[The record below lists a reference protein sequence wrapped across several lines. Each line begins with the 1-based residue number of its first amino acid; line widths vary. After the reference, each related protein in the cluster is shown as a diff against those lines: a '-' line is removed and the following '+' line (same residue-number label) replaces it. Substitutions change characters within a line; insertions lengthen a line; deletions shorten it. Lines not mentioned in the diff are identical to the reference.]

1 VPPAERDPAADGA
14 IVGASIRTLDPARP
28 WASGLAWRDG
38 LIVAVGDDV
47 RAHIGPRTR
56 VIDGAGLAVVPGLTD
71 SHIHPFWG
79 TRLTRGVDLRDAGTI
94 DEIRARLAAAPR
106 EDGWVIA
113 HSARYEPF
121 HEVGLRADAIEEAVG
136 GAPAVIH
143 FFDAHTSLASFEALR
158 RAGIDGAR
166 EFEEAAEIV
175 VDPDGTPTGAL
186 LENAAM
192 DLVHAVVPDWSDAQR
207 LDAYAATLRRLN
219 AVGLTG
225 GHVMVG
231 DPWLLEDVR
240 ALEARG
246 ELTLRIVVPMHQEPA
261 IGDEEVE
268 ARLALAGE
276 HGRLW
281 RTGTAKFFLDGVL
294 ESGTAWLLE
303 PGPNGENA
311 QPFWPSV
318 ERYAELVARFTAAG
332 FSAITHA
339 VGDGA
344 VHGALDAYE
353 AAGPPR
359 RGMHR
364 VEHIETLVDAD
375 LPRFAALNVAASMQV
390 LHIEGL
396 DDPDAPSAWRDGLSP
411 GRLERGF
418 RSGDLARAGATLP
431 LGSDWM
437 VADFDPRYGMAWA
450 RLRRTPGER
459 GRTPFGPE
467 QALTALQALAGY
479 TTEAARVNGDEGVY
493 GRLSPGLRADIT
505 AFAADPVAADPDD
518 LPELP
523 VRLTVVDGRVVFE
536 AH

>member
-1 VPPAERDPAADGA
+1 VDSAADGA
-14 IVGASIRTLDPARP
+14 IVGASIRTLDPERP
-28 WASGLAWRDG
+28 WASALAWRDG
-38 LIVAVGDDV
+38 VLVAVGDDV
-47 RAHIGPRTR
+47 REYIGPRTR
-56 VIDGAGLAVVPGLTD
+56 VIDGAEMAVVPGLTD

-79 TRLTRGVDLRDAGTI
+79 TRLTRGVDLRDAGSLA
-94 DEIRARLAAAPR
+94 EIRARLAAAPR

-113 HSARYEPF
+113 HSAHYEPF
-121 HEVGLRADAIEEAVG
+121 HESGLRADAIEEALG
-136 GAPAVIH
+136 GAPCVVR

-192 DLVHAVVPDWSDAQR
+192 DLVNAVVPEWSDAER
-207 LDAYAATLRRLN
+207 LDAYAESLRRLN

-225 GHVMVG
+225 GHVMIG

-240 ALEARG
+240 ALEDRNQ
-246 ELTLRIVVPMHQEPA
+246 LTLRIVVPMHQEPA
-261 IGDEEVE
+261 IGDEEVAE
-268 ARLALAGE
+268 RLALAHE
-276 HGRLW
+276 RGRLW

-294 ESGTAWLLE
+294 ESGTGWLLE
-303 PGPNGENA
+303 PGPKGENA
-311 QPFWPSV
+311 HAFWPSV
-318 ERYAELVARFTAAG
+318 ERYAELVRRFTEAG

-344 VHGALDAYE
+344 VHGALNAYE

-364 VEHIETLVDAD
+364 VEHIETLIDDD
-375 LPRFAALNVAASMQV
+375 LPRFAALNVAASMQP
-390 LHIEGL
+390 LHLEGL
-396 DDPDAPSAWRDGLSP
+396 DDPESPSAWRDGLSA
-411 GRLERGF
+411 GREERGF
-418 RSGDLARAGATLP
+418 RSGDLARGGATLA

-437 VADFDPRYGMAWA
+437 VADFDPRYGMAFA
-450 RLRRTPGER
+450 RLRRTPG
-459 GRTPFGPE
+459 RTDLVPYLPR
-467 QALTALQALAGY
+467 QALDGLQTLHGY
-479 TTEAARVNGDEGVY
+479 TTHAARVNGDEAVY
-493 GRLSPGLRADIT
+493 GVLKPGLRADIT
-505 AFAADPVAADPDD
+505 AFAVDPVTADPDE
-518 LPELP
+518 LPDVP

>member
-1 VPPAERDPAADGA
+1 VSPAADGA
-14 IVGASIRTLDPARP
+14 IVGASIRTLDEERP
-28 WASGLAWRDG
+28 FASSIAWRDG
-38 LIVAVGDDV
+38 VIVAVGDDV
-47 RAHIGPRTR
+47 REHIGPRTR

-79 TRLTRGVDLRDAGTI
+79 TRLTRGVDLRDAATLG
-94 DEIRARLAAAPR
+94 EIRARLASAPR

-113 HSARYEPF
+113 HSAHYEPF
-121 HEVGLRADAIEEAVG
+121 HDSGVRADAIEEALG
-136 GAPAVIH
+136 GAPAIVH
-143 FFDAHTSLASFEALR
+143 FFDAHTALASFEALR

-166 EFEEAAEIV
+166 TFEEAAEIV

-192 DLVHAVVPDWSDAQR
+192 DLVNAVVPEWSDAQR
-207 LDAYAATLRRLN
+207 LDAYADTLRRLN

-225 GHVMVG
+225 GHVMLG
-231 DPWLLEDVR
+231 DPWLLEDVE
-240 ALEARG
+240 ALEGRNQ
-246 ELTLRIVVPMHQEPA
+246 LTLRIVVPMHQEPA
-261 IGDEEVE
+261 ITDEEVDDRI
-268 ARLALAGE
+268 ACLGR

-303 PGPNGENA
+303 PGPKGENA
-311 QPFWPSV
+311 HPFWRSV

-344 VHGALDAYE
+344 VNGALNAYE

-364 VEHIETLVDAD
+364 VEHIETLVDSD
-375 LPRFAALNVAASMQV
+375 LPRFTGSNVAASMQP
-390 LHIEGL
+390 LHMEGL
-396 DDPDAPSAWRDGLSP
+396 DDPQAPSAWHEGLSE
-411 GRLERGF
+411 GRAARGF
-418 RSGDLARAGATLP
+418 RSGDLARSGATLP

-450 RLRRTPGER
+450 RLRRTPGAPD
-459 GRTPFGPE
+459 RTPYLPG
-467 QALTALQALAGY
+467 QALTALQTMHGY
-479 TTEAARVNGDEGVY
+479 TTHAARVNGDEHVY
-493 GRLSPGLRADIT
+493 GRLRPGLRADIT
-505 AFAADPVAADPDD
+505 AFARDPVDADPD
-518 LPELP
+518 ELP
-523 VRLTVVDGRVVFE
+523 DVPVLLTVVDGQVVFE

>member
-1 VPPAERDPAADGA
+1 VGSAADGA
-14 IVGASIRTLDPARP
+14 IVGASIRTLDAERP
-28 WASGLAWRDG
+28 WASAVAWRDG
-38 LIVAVGDDV
+38 VLVAVGDDV
-47 RAHIGPRTR
+47 GEHIGPRTR

-79 TRLTRGVDLRDAGTI
+79 TRLTRGVDLRDAGSL

-106 EDGWVIA
+106 EGEWVLA
-113 HSARYEPF
+113 HSAHYEPF
-121 HEVGLRADAIEEAVG
+121 HESGLRADAIEEALG

-143 FFDAHTSLASFEALR
+143 FFDAHTSLASSEALR
-158 RAGIDGAR
+158 RAGVTGAR
-166 EFEEAAEIV
+166 RFEEAAEIV

-192 DLVHAVVPDWSDAQR
+192 DLVNAVVPEWSDAER
-207 LDAYAATLRRLN
+207 LDAYAGTLRRLN

-225 GHVMVG
+225 GHVMLG

-240 ALEARG
+240 ALEGRNQ
-246 ELTLRIVVPMHQEPA
+246 LTLRIVVPMHQEPA

-268 ARLALAGE
+268 ERIACLGQR
-276 HGRLW
+276 GRLW

-294 ESGTAWLLE
+294 ESGTAWLLD

-311 QPFWPSV
+311 HPFWPSV
-318 ERYAELVARFTAAG
+318 ERYAELVARFTHAG

-344 VHGALDAYE
+344 VNGALNAYE
-353 AAGPPR
+353 AAGRPR

-375 LPRFAALNVAASMQV
+375 LPRFTQLGVAASMQP
-390 LHIEGL
+390 LHMEGL
-396 DDPDAPSAWRDGLSP
+396 DDPQAPSAWHEGLSE
-411 GRLERGF
+411 GRAARGF
-418 RSGDLARAGATLP
+418 RTADLVRSGATLA

-450 RLRRTPGER
+450 RLRRTPGDPA
-459 GRTPFGPE
+459 RTPYLPG
-467 QALTALQALAGY
+467 QALSAEQTLHGY
-479 TTEAARVNGDEGVY
+479 TTHAARVNGDEHVY
-493 GRLSPGLRADIT
+493 GRLRPGLRADIT
-505 AFAADPVAADPDD
+505 AFAQDPVQTSADELPDV
-518 LPELP
+518 P
-523 VRLTVVDGRVVFE
+523 VRLTVVDGRVVFA

>member
-1 VPPAERDPAADGA
+1 MVDSAADGA
-14 IVGASIRTLDPARP
+14 IVGACIRTLDAERP
-28 WASGLAWRDG
+28 WASALAWREG
-38 LIVAVGDDV
+38 VLVAVGDDV
-47 RAHIGPRTR
+47 REHIGPRTR

-79 TRLTRGVDLRDAGTI
+79 TRLTRGVDLRSAATL
-94 DEIRARLAAAPR
+94 DEVRARLAAAPR

-113 HSARYEPF
+113 HSAHYEPF
-121 HEVGLRADAIEEAVG
+121 HSTGLRADAIEDALQ
-136 GAPAVIH
+136 GAPAVVH
-143 FFDAHTSLASFEALR
+143 FFDAHTSLASSEALR
-158 RAGIDGAR
+158 RAGVTGAR
-166 EFEEAAEIV
+166 EFSESAEIV

-192 DLVHAVVPDWSDAQR
+192 DLVNAVVPEWGDAER
-207 LDAYAATLRRLN
+207 LDAYVGTLRRLN
-219 AVGLTG
+219 AAGLTG
-225 GHVMVG
+225 GHVMLG

-240 ALEARG
+240 ALEERG

-261 IGDEEVE
+261 ISDEEVSE
-268 ARLALAGE
+268 RLLLVSE

-294 ESGTAWLLE
+294 ESGTAWLLD
-303 PGPNGENA
+303 PGPKGENA
-311 QPFWPSV
+311 HPFWPSV
-318 ERYAELVARFTAAG
+318 ERYAALVDRFTRAG

-344 VHGALDAYE
+344 VNGALNAYE

-375 LPRFAALNVAASMQV
+375 LPRFARLDVAASMQP
-390 LHIEGL
+390 LHMEGL
-396 DDPDAPSAWRDGLSP
+396 DDPAAPSAWLDGLSA
-411 GRLERGF
+411 GRAERGF
-418 RSGDLARAGATLP
+418 RTGDLAASGATLP

-450 RLRRTPGER
+450 RLRRTPGR
-459 GRTPFGPE
+459 PDLTPYLPA
-467 QALTALQALAGY
+467 QALDGLQTLHGY
-479 TTEAARVNGDEGVY
+479 TTQAARVNGDEGVS
-493 GRLSPGLRADIT
+493 GRLRPGLRADIT
-505 AFAADPVAADPDD
+505 ALAADPVTCAPDE
-518 LPELP
+518 LPDVP
-523 VRLTVVDGRVVFE
+523 VRLTVVDGDVVFE